1 MDDAVSVFR
10 DMLTRDTH
18 ARSAAIVAYAT
29 HGHGFQAI
37 SMLEEM
43 KKEKVQRDEI
53 TILGILYC
61 MPSIVLNNQV
71 SHSVLS

>member
-1 MDDAVSVFR
+1 M
-10 DMLTRDTH
+10 
-18 ARSAAIVAYAT
+18 IVAYAT
-29 HGHGFQAI
+29 HGHDFQAI

-61 MPSIVLNNQV
+61 MPSIVLNNEVPHSIV
-71 SHSVLS
+71 S

>member
-43 KKEKVQRDEI
+43 KEKVQPDEI